1 MMVLLLAAG
10 PVLAQAAADVPLP
23 RERPAPAATASSE
36 AVAPTPGPAP
46 EQPALSSS
54 SSSEEP
60 VVPLPRERPSPD
72 APAAE
77 DASASAEAPSAASS
91 ASEEPPPP
99 RDYQVACPSVMEGK
113 VTAKSLPPIHDGQC
127 GLQSPLSL
135 EAVSANGRSIPLSS
149 KIITDCGMAT
159 ALPAWV
165 GEVDSYLFAH
175 DKTGIKTIN
184 VSTNYECRN
193 VDHAKTGNLSFHS
206 FADALDI
213 IGFSLA
219 DGRTISIAPGFNG
232 TPEQGRDI
240 LHFARD
246 AACTHFMTVLGPDAD
261 SFHQDNMHLDLAC
274 HGKTCTTRLCQ

>member
-1 MMVLLLAAG
+1 MLKYLAVALLLTVV

-23 RERPAPAATASSE
+23 RERPEAMAASSS
-36 AVAPTPGPAP
+36 
-46 EQPALSSS
+46 EQPASAAS

-60 VVPLPRERPSPD
+60 VVPLPEPRPD
-72 APAAE
+72 
-77 DASASAEAPSAASS
+77 PSAVESSSSSEEPSSS
-91 ASEEPPPP
+91 ASSEEPPPPP
-99 RDYQVACPSVMEGK
+99 RDYQVACPSLMQGQVTGK
-113 VTAKSLPPIHDGQC
+113 ALPPIHEGQC

-135 EAVSANGRSIPLSS
+135 EAVSANGRSIPFSS
-149 KIITDCGMAT
+149 QIITDCGMAT

-213 IGFSLA
+213 MGFTLN

-246 AACTHFMTVLGPDAD
+246 AACAHFMTVLGPDAD
-261 SFHQDNMHLDLAC
+261 SYHQDNMHLDLAC
-274 HGKTCTTRLCQ
+274 HGKTCTTRLCE